1 MPMIK
6 PRFRAHLLLGAL
18 LALLALVPAGALAAS
33 GSAARANARD
43 GAAHKIFGLGDQNTN
58 SMYANPLFK
67 ALHVQATRYV
77 ANWDVALHNGYR
89 RQRLDSWY
97 AAAVRARVRP
107 LLSFGGYGLRRAPN
121 VHQFGRA
128 FQAALRR
135 WPKVATWETWNEA
148 NHYTQPITFR
158 HPERA
163 AAYAK
168 VMRHICPRCQL
179 LPLGIVLQGG
189 AASEDRWIAAWERAY
204 GGQPSVW
211 AVNDYSD
218 TNKMR
223 EVSLAS
229 FLRRHPRGDVWL
241 TEVAA
246 FAKFSVQFPWNLQR
260 QARAVPEVIR
270 AALDFPTRVKRVY
283 YYQWRGQRYGSR
295 KVGWDTGL
303 VTNKGRPRPAYYALL
318 RWRRKLP

>member
-1 MPMIK
+1 MIR
-6 PRFRAHLLLGAL
+6 PRFRLRLLLGVL
-18 LALLALVPAGALAAS
+18 LALLALVPAGALGAKRSAS
-33 GSAARANARD
+33 PAKPRA

-58 SMYANPLFK
+58 SMYANPLFR

-89 RQRLDSWY
+89 RQRLDRWY
-97 AAAVRARVRP
+97 AAAVAARVRP

-121 VHQFGRA
+121 VRQFGLA
-128 FQAALRR
+128 FKAALRR

-148 NHYTQPITFR
+148 NHYTQPITFH

-189 AASEDRWIAAWERAY
+189 SAAEDGWIAAWARAY

-211 AVNDYSD
+211 GINDYSD

-229 FLRRHPRGDVWL
+229 FLRRHPRGGVWL

-246 FAKFSVQFPWNLQR
+246 FAKFSVQFPWDLKR

-270 AALDFPTRVKRVY
+270 AALTFPTRVQRVY
-283 YYQWRGQRYGSR
+283 YYQWRGERYGSR

-303 VTNKGRPRPAYYALL
+303 VTNRGRPRPAYYALL
-318 RWRRKLP
+318 TWRRKLP